1 MSDLVMGIDI
11 GTTAIKVIVLEAL
24 DVDKMEIVAVESMPH
39 DLLSLHP
46 GWAEE
51 DALIWKENLFALLS
65 KLSREYDL
73 SALKAIGLTGM
84 VPALISLDKDGNPLR
99 NSIQQN
105 DMRTKAELDELKA
118 EFEADDDS
126 YFKTTGSHINSQH
139 IAPRLLWIKKNE
151 PEVFS
156 KIANILGSYDYG
168 AYILTGKMHIEANW
182 ALESGLFSLDGKL
195 IKEVIEY
202 VGLSESVLPEVINS
216 YGLCG
221 TISDMAAKA
230 TGLPKGVRV
239 YAGTADHV
247 ASAFCTGAHQNG
259 DLVLKLGGAGDI
271 LLSLDHLVIDDRL
284 FIDYFVSSECP
295 FIINGCTAA
304 SGSLIKWF
312 KNEFGGDFKELDEE
326 AEHINAGSDGLVMLP
341 YVLGEKTP
349 IFDPDAKGVL
359 YGLML
364 SHTKAHIYRAMLEAV
379 AYAFRHHVDV
389 FKELGIEINNVYITN
404 GGSTSPLWRQIM
416 ADVLGCKVDYIKYNP
431 GSCLGA
437 AFIAG
442 IAHGLFNERVI
453 ESFTS
458 QRLPSFPNDKNKASY
473 DKGYAIYRELYPR
486 LKDLFGRL

>member
-1 MSDLVMGIDI
+1 M
-11 GTTAIKVIVLEAL
+11 
-24 DVDKMEIVAVESMPH
+24 DKMEIVAVESMPH

-195 IKEVIEY
+195 IKEVIKY
-202 VGLSESVLPEVINS
+202 VGLPESVLPEAINS
-216 YGLCG
+216 YGLCD

-284 FIDYFVSSECP
+284 FCLFRVSIHNQWMHS
-295 FIINGCTAA
+295 
-304 SGSLIKWF
+304 SKWF
-312 KNEFGGDFKELDEE
+312 
-326 AEHINAGSDGLVMLP
+326 
-341 YVLGEKTP
+341 
-349 IFDPDAKGVL
+349 FDQMVQ
-359 YGLML
+359 
-364 SHTKAHIYRAMLEAV
+364 E
-379 AYAFRHHVDV
+379 
-389 FKELGIEINNVYITN
+389 
-404 GGSTSPLWRQIM
+404 
-416 ADVLGCKVDYIKYNP
+416 
-431 GSCLGA
+431 
-437 AFIAG
+437 
-442 IAHGLFNERVI
+442 
-453 ESFTS
+453 
-458 QRLPSFPNDKNKASY
+458 
-473 DKGYAIYRELYPR
+473 
-486 LKDLFGRL
+486 